1 MELTIKEAC
10 TNPANFMYLW
20 ADEDAFLRYL
30 KPQWASVIRG
40 KKRNQMKL
48 ILLSAQKYL
57 NKNAVLNGK
66 EYHQYTDA
74 IRQAFV
80 DTYDMTPGNA
90 LLILAQ
96 GGTVAGKNWSEGVF
110 GIGATNQF
118 YGTNITV
125 RPNDGYFEKGGVLL
139 PGNEDLNVYANVG
152 GKTVVYQR
160 FYEDPESGVT
170 YMSQLNKVTKKYY
183 AASYSST
190 AGTFK
195 AKNGDSINPSDSADI
210 WGTILASLD
219 KFLNWL
225 ISLFAGNSNTDLIT
239 AENTLPNQKG
249 DGFVQTGGGGISDML
264 ESGSGLLIAAA
275 AAGLLLMGGSKKK
288 K

>member
-10 TNPANFMYLW
+10 NNPANFMYIW
-20 ADEDAFLRYL
+20 ADENAFLKYL

-40 KKRNQMKL
+40 KKNNQKKL
-48 ILLSAQKYL
+48 ILLSAQRYI
-57 NKNAVLNGK
+57 NRNAQMDGP
-66 EYHQYTDA
+66 EYHQYTNA
-74 IRQAFV
+74 IRQAFI

-90 LLILAQ
+90 LVILAQ

-110 GIGATNQF
+110 GIGATNSF

-139 PGNEDLNVYANVG
+139 PGDEDLNVYANVG

-183 AASYSST
+183 AASYSNST
-190 AGTFK
+190 GTFK

-210 WGTILASLD
+210 WGSVIGSIE
-219 KFLNWL
+219 KFVTWL
-225 ISLFAGNSNTDLIT
+225 ISLFAGDQSKNLIS

-249 DGFVQTGGGGISDML
+249 DGFVQTGGGGVSSML